1 MKQMTIKNV
10 QDLIYDHSN
19 IKATLE
25 NVKDLTNKFN
35 AVNQPSVLQYM
46 KFVDD
51 LNNLL
56 GNTDETE

>member
-10 QDLIYDHSN
+10 QDLIYDHGN
-19 IKATLE
+19 IKATLD
-25 NVKDLTNKFN
+25 NVKDLTTKFN
-35 AVNQPSVLQYM
+35 NVNQPSALQYM

>member
-1 MKQMTIKNV
+1 MTIKNM
-10 QDLIYDHSN
+10 QDLIYDHGN

-51 LNNLL
+51 LNTLL

>member
-1 MKQMTIKNV
+1 MTIKNV
-10 QDLIYDHSN
+10 QDLIYDHGN

-35 AVNQPSVLQYM
+35 AVNQPSALQYM